1 MSAAL
6 SWVREAFEY
15 QIKYLWGKCKTF
27 LGVSKWEIAWAMIG
41 YSDITTYMF
50 IKSAYEENF
59 SWCGFIFTTGPVAS
73 SLALG
78 HEQAALQ
85 GWDGNPFLTLC
96 NFLLNVFFF
105 HTTSVRIAFLTTLK
119 DAPNRNGCTADARLM
134 RSLISGIWICAISC
148 EFQWYEHVFL
158 AADSIFSSVSKILK
172 FITKVKSQR
181 TIIVFFKQSII
192 NQSWKNTQ
200 KYHSK
205 LHPGINIAI
214 CYPVVGRRERMKAT
228 KAKAKRKEVK
238 LSRFFSLSGTS
249 LKMGCATCSRGE
261 LMDFQYYYIIL
272 SGDGHL
278 IPIFLPA

>member
-1 MSAAL
+1 
-6 SWVREAFEY
+6 
-15 QIKYLWGKCKTF
+15 
-27 LGVSKWEIAWAMIG
+27 MIG

-105 HTTSVRIAFLTTLK
+105 HTTSVRIAFLTTLRK

-181 TIIVFFKQSII
+181 TIIVIFKQSII
-192 NQSWKNTQ
+192 YQYWK
-200 KYHSK
+200 KYTKVSQQAPPRYQQCNLLSSSGK
-205 LHPGINIAI
+205 KGENESNRSQ
-214 CYPVVGRRERMKAT
+214 GKEERGQAF
-228 KAKAKRKEVK
+228 E
-238 LSRFFSLSGTS
+238 
-249 LKMGCATCSRGE
+249 
-261 LMDFQYYYIIL
+261 IL
-272 SGDGHL
+272 
-278 IPIFLPA
+278 